1 MSGTIALNRLL
12 VIVLAALIALN
23 WGLARDSSERGV
35 EFMPEMA
42 RAIPAESYAANAVL
56 ANSMTLQQP
65 PAGAIARGWLPLH
78 LTASPADALRASQ
91 ELSNPFTGDD
101 PAGVERGE
109 SIFARYC
116 VLCHGPSGEGDGPVA
131 QRGFPAPPSLLD
143 AHAQAMGDGQLFHI
157 ITFGQGNM
165 PGHAAQL
172 DRADRWRAVL
182 RIRQLQAAAGPAP
195 DATVNIAATTD
206 ETVSGDQP

>member
-1 MSGTIALNRLL
+1 MSGTRTLNRLL
-12 VIVLAALIALN
+12 GVVLAVLVALN
-23 WGLARDSSERGV
+23 WALARDSSERGV

-42 RAIPAESYAANAVL
+42 RAIPAESYAANPVL
-56 ANSMTLQQP
+56 AGSMTLQLP
-65 PAGAIARGWLPLH
+65 PADTIPRGWLPLH
-78 LTASPADALRASQ
+78 LTASPEDALRASL
-91 ELSNPFTGDD
+91 ELSNPFSGDD
-101 PAGVERGE
+101 RMALERGE
-109 SIFARYC
+109 SIFTRFC

-143 AHAQAMGDGQLFHI
+143 AHAQGMGDGQLFHI

-182 RIRQLQAAAGPAP
+182 RIRQLQAAVG
-195 DATVNIAATTD
+195 TTNAAT
-206 ETVSGDQP
+206 EATVSGDQP